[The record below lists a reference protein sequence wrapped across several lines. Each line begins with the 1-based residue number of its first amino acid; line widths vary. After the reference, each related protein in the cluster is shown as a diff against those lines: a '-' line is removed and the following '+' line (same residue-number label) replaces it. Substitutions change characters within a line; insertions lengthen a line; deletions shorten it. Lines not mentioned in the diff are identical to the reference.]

1 MQCNATIYATV
12 NPMQPH
18 MQLATYYATACNGKM
33 INFERKG
40 IVPITF
46 HIKWYEAD
54 NADSSGKLASISRST
69 LCSKMAYKSA
79 VGLASQQPGR

>member
-46 HIKWYEAD
+46 HINGMKQIMLTRQVNW
-54 NADSSGKLASISRST
+54 LAYR
-69 LCSKMAYKSA
+69 A
-79 VGLASQQPGR
+79 VYHAVNGL